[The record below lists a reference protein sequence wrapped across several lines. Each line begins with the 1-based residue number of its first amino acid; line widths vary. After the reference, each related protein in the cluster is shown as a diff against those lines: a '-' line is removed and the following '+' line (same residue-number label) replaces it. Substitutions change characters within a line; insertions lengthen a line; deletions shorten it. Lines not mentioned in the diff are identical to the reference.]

1 MTDLEISRALARA
14 IGWKDSRHDPDVVTV
29 IPMCGGGYVSVRFN
43 GWWTDFDY
51 RDWGVIGPIAEKY
64 KSFPKNVGISWISWF
79 NQCSYCTV
87 ADTPQKAIALAVIE
101 GAKK

>member
-1 MTDLEISRALARA
+1 MTDMEINKALAVA
-14 IGWKDSRHDPDVVTV
+14 IGWREDQIVV
-29 IPMCGGGYVSVRFN
+29 IRDRIFIKGMLL
-43 GWWTDFDY
+43 FDHA
-51 RDWGVIGPIAEKY
+51 DWGVIGPIAEKY

-101 GAKK
+101 GAKHDCTQ